1 MEMSD
6 NVRSDQTYYMH
17 PLFFDDPLRK
27 INFNRDEW
35 NTKGAF
41 VQMRHGAELLE
52 GGKIR
57 FNFYL
62 DGDAKSIKVKGW
74 GGSMP
79 GEYEL
84 QPEGNGYWSC
94 IADDIRDGFHYCD
107 FYVDGVKTPNRLMPY
122 GFGAFAPAN
131 FFEVP
136 GGILPESYLI
146 KDVPRGKVRMV
157 QYKSSVTGKVRA
169 CWVYT
174 PPKYDEEPGKR
185 YPVLYLQH
193 GGGETEIGWV
203 WQGKIN
209 IIADNL
215 LSEGK
220 MKEMIIV
227 MNDGYVFPDDGHGN
241 PASGCIDEV
250 LVNDCVPFID
260 SRFRT
265 VSDRHS
271 RAVAGLSMGAMQ
283 AVDTA
288 MKHPE
293 VFAAVGS
300 LSGGFNV
307 KGFGY
312 DRTEEFSNPES
323 AKEMFD
329 LIFLAGGEQ
338 EPFNDMLINTVK
350 DYNSRGFDN
359 IHIYS
364 CPGYHEWDTW
374 RNAAWHMLQML
385 FA

>member
-1 MEMSD
+1 MKMSD

-265 VSDRHS
+265 VCDRHS

>member
-1 MEMSD
+1 MSD

-107 FYVDGVKTPNRLMPY
+107 FYADGVKTPNRLMPY

>member
-1 MEMSD
+1 MKMSD

-27 INFNRDEW
+27 INFNWDEW

-107 FYVDGVKTPNRLMPY
+107 FYADGVKTPNRLMPY

>member
-1 MEMSD
+1 MRRGTEMSD

-52 GGKIR
+52 DGKIR

-62 DGDAKSIKVKGW
+62 DGDAKSVKVKGW

-174 PPKYDEEPGKR
+174 PPRYDEEPGK
-185 YPVLYLQH
+185 
-193 GGGETEIGWV
+193 
-203 WQGKIN
+203 
-209 IIADNL
+209 
-215 LSEGK
+215 
-220 MKEMIIV
+220 
-227 MNDGYVFPDDGHGN
+227 
-241 PASGCIDEV
+241 
-250 LVNDCVPFID
+250 
-260 SRFRT
+260 
-265 VSDRHS
+265 
-271 RAVAGLSMGAMQ
+271 
-283 AVDTA
+283 
-288 MKHPE
+288 
-293 VFAAVGS
+293 
-300 LSGGFNV
+300 
-307 KGFGY
+307 
-312 DRTEEFSNPES
+312 
-323 AKEMFD
+323 
-329 LIFLAGGEQ
+329 
-338 EPFNDMLINTVK
+338 
-350 DYNSRGFDN
+350 
-359 IHIYS
+359 
-364 CPGYHEWDTW
+364 
-374 RNAAWHMLQML
+374 
-385 FA
+385 

>member
-227 MNDGYVFPDDGHGN
+227 MNDGYVFPDDDHGN

>member
-220 MKEMIIV
+220 MSEMIIV

>member
-1 MEMSD
+1 MKMSD

-17 PLFFDDPLRK
+17 PLFFNDPLRK

-329 LIFLAGGEQ
+329 LVFLAGGEQ